1 MNEWS
6 PPAGATPQ
14 QYTGGKDPDGS
25 VQLADAIAKIRTTLG
40 DLPHH
45 LLEQAGIRVEQ
56 DLVRFTGAVD
66 ITSTTH
72 IGGTLDVDA
81 DATFGG
87 AVAITGTLS
96 LPAGIIDNAALA
108 MPVKYGSSGTSET
121 VFAVTTTGTDRAM
134 GSVVVPAGFTQATI
148 LCLVSGA
155 TVNSTGG
162 VDYLNV
168 RATIDGSAGASIPWR
183 AVAGGYVAGTAT
195 AIRSLTGLSDGQVIP
210 VAAVVYSTVAAW
222 DSSVAA
228 IASADAIVWFTR

>member
-87 AVAITGTLS
+87 AVAITGTLD
-96 LPAGIIDNAALA
+96 LPAGIINNDALA
-108 MPVKYGSSGTSET
+108 SPVSGDTATS
-121 VFAVTTTGTDRAM
+121 FAVGLHLTATEQ
-134 GSVVVPAGFTQATI
+134 SVAAVSVNVPAGFSKARVMAFSTLSAGSSSLDCFTRIQGNDGGTTQA
-148 LCLVSGA
+148 GY
-155 TVNSTGG
+155 GF
-162 VDYLNV
+162 
-168 RATIDGSAGASIPWR
+168 GASSH
-183 AVAGGYVAGTAT
+183 
-195 AIRSLTGLSDGQVIP
+195 AITLTGLSGGTIT
-210 VAAVVYSTVAAW
+210 ASTVAQTWPDTTSQANTTIF
-222 DSSVAA
+222 V
-228 IASADAIVWFTR
+228 VFLR